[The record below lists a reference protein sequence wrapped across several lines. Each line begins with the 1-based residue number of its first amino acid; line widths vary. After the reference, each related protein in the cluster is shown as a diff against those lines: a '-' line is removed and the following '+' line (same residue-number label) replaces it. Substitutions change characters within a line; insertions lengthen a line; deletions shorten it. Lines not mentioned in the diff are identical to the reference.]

1 VGEIYGI
8 TTGIAASVEQQEAA
22 TQEISQN
29 VAQAADGSRLA
40 ATTVDGVTATANETR
55 QQSERLVG
63 ASTKLGTAAQQL
75 SDSVDAFI
83 QEVATDIEERRA
95 SARRRITRVLIIT
108 AAGERR
114 ETQSID
120 VSLTGVKIGN
130 IPGLTPGMHLDVDF
144 GSGPIAATVVWA
156 GSAEAGLKFTQPLT
170 RLPTDS
176 AGTVESERQ
185 AA

>member
-1 VGEIYGI
+1 MSTDGQSDAEIRSI
-8 TTGIAASVEQQEAA
+8 LETTRRIA
-22 TQEISQN
+22 
-29 VAQAADGSRLA
+29 
-40 ATTVDGVTATANETR
+40 
-55 QQSERLVG
+55 LVG